1 MWEIR
6 EGGLRFSLSSFP
18 GMAVLAWFFHWFIV
32 DLQHQQA
39 I

>member
-6 EGGLRFSLSSFP
+6 GGLGFSISSFP
-18 GMAVLAWFFHWFIV
+18 GMAVLAWVFRWLIV